1 MPVSKFT
8 PSCLSPTWTS
18 KTLMFLGRYER
29 TYAHRLPGTELRS
42 RALRKL
48 ARAKASSTAH
58 LAVLVHRVVKQ
69 VLIDYGKEVSRHY
82 EHFEYDFTVDFPEP
96 EKGLPPF
103 LQDRLEDL
111 LADDSPLDP
120 SEKHLFRTAL
130 EDPVA
135 FVGPNG
141 PNHSALARHLGVN
154 QSTISRRWEKML
166 EKVATWRSA
175 PERTAPLS
183 PPAISI

>member
-103 LQDRLEDL
+103 LQDRLAACRTEFDKNRSNGRSRGGGGFKRVKIWRRAAIVVGPIQPACGFFRSL
-111 LADDSPLDP
+111 SRISGGKLRLEVEDSP
-120 SEKHLFRTAL
+120 E
-130 EDPVA
+130 V
-135 FVGPNG
+135 VG
-141 PNHSALARHLGVN
+141 
-154 QSTISRRWEKML
+154 
-166 EKVATWRSA
+166 
-175 PERTAPLS
+175 
-183 PPAISI
+183 